1 MIESWFSICLSS
13 YGQGL
18 FGFSK
23 GVVIWIS
30 SNSQIRV
37 ARSYNTQP
45 GKSVPCSSFNITSHQ
60 MYECSVFLIFVEY
73 SMAKKYFINSIS
85 MSTVG
90 PLAMHMHYNCANCA
104 NFTINVF
111 QLYVNWLKLYL
122 LCSMYAHDKVQLA
135 DDMHH
140 VCHDCHLIYYIS
152 LSHRHGLQFDTVSV
166 ATLFFR

>member
-1 MIESWFSICLSS
+1 MVKVSLGFQRELSFELVVTPKLGWPGVTTHSLASQCPVLHSTLPLTRCMNVLYFSYL
-13 YGQGL
+13 
-18 FGFSK
+18 
-23 GVVIWIS
+23 W
-30 SNSQIRV
+30 N
-37 ARSYNTQP
+37 
-45 GKSVPCSSFNITSHQ
+45 
-60 MYECSVFLIFVEY
+60 
-73 SMAKKYFINSIS
+73 MAKKYFINSIS